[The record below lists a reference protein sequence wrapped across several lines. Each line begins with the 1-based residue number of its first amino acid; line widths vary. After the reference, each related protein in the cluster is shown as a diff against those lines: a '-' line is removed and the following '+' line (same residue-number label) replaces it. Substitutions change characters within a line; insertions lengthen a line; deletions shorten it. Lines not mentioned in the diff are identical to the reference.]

1 MITER
6 TIDVLIKPKSK
17 EQGVNKL
24 EENLFE
30 VRVKS
35 PPLKDKANKELI
47 EVVSQFVG
55 VPKSYIKIVSGIH
68 SKHKKLKITLYKS
81 GST

>member
-1 MITER
+1 MITEK
-6 TIDVLIKPKSK
+6 TIDVLIKTKSK
-17 EQGVNKL
+17 EQGVSKL

-30 VRVKS
+30 VKVKS

-55 VPKSYIKIVSGIH
+55 VPKNYIKIVSGLR
-68 SKHKKLKITLYKS
+68 SKRKKVRITLYKK
-81 GST
+81 

>member
-1 MITER
+1 VITER